1 MNVRTKFEVR
11 NFTRSWDNRGHRK
24 KFGQSLNMP
33 TLTFLQNFNG
43 LLFGCILWTYR
54 PNLKFIALAVPE
66 IIVIEVLDGISKPQ
80 SWGTGGHRGS
90 GMLLF
95 ERALVSSYRPSIVT
109 FPLYAFQKYC
119 RFCAPARH
127 FFPPHLYSLPPISS
141 GTGSRW
147 MAFGLRRGKVL
158 G

>member
-95 ERALVSSYRPSIVT
+95 ERALVSSYMPSIVT
-109 FPLYAFQKYC
+109 FLYLYAFQRYC

-127 FFPPHLYSLPPISS
+127 FPTPPLVSPKCSA
-141 GTGSRW
+141 GSRW
-147 MAFGLRRGKVL
+147 MVRGPRRVKVL

>member
-11 NFTRSWDNRGHRK
+11 NFTRSWDNRGHWK

-80 SWGTGGHRGS
+80 SWGTAGHRGS

-95 ERALVSSYRPSIVT
+95 ERALVSSYMPSIVT
-109 FPLYAFQKYC
+109 FLYLYAFQRYC

-127 FFPPHLYSLPPISS
+127 FPMPPLVSPKCSA
-141 GTGSRW
+141 GSRW
-147 MAFGLRRGKVL
+147 MVRGPRRVKVL